1 MPCVIQAEPQ
11 DFRALVS
18 EASDYGIVRVH
29 HERRVR
35 RECRNGQPPPLG
47 EELELSMP
55 VELITEKIR
64 EHYRT
69 RACASCGLGERSFVD
84 LEETE
89 LRASS
94 GDERRSDSRKKI
106 GAGLVPGEPVL
117 GPEDSRS
124 HRRGRRL
131 PVGRRDEG

>member
-1 MPCVIQAEPQ
+1 MPWVIQAETQ
-11 DFRALVS
+11 DVRALVS
-18 EASDYGIVRVH
+18 KASDYGIVRVQ

-55 VELITEKIR
+55 VELITEEIR

-69 RACASCGLGERSFVD
+69 RPCASCGLGKRSFVD
-84 LEETE
+84 LEKTE

-94 GDERRSDSRKKI
+94 GDERRSDS
-106 GAGLVPGEPVL
+106 
-117 GPEDSRS
+117 
-124 HRRGRRL
+124 
-131 PVGRRDEG
+131 